1 MELLVFQ
8 RLLNEWSGK
17 LEEGMP
23 VLARGRISVRDEK
36 APQLMAESFRLFT
49 GPDRERKGEAA
60 PPPEDRKETISAPV
74 LEAEAEGEKPK
85 TLWARFPSM
94 DSPQYKRLQLILI
107 MFPGQ
112 EPIKVHFADTKK
124 TLAASCWIHPSLVRE
139 LKEMLGEENVVIR

>member
-1 MELLVFQ
+1 
-8 RLLNEWSGK
+8 
-17 LEEGMP
+17 MP

-36 APQLMAESFRLFT
+36 APQLMAESFRLFAGT
-49 GPDRERKGEAA
+49 DREPGRDAE
-60 PPPEDRKETISAPV
+60 PEPVSAG
-74 LEAEAEGEKPK
+74 EGEKKTVSAAAETEREKPR

-94 DSPQYKRLQLILI
+94 DSPQYRRLQLILI

-124 TLAASCWIHPSLVRE
+124 TLAAACWIHPSLVRE